1 MFWFAIVILV
11 VMILLGLVRA
21 IIGFR
26 LLKSAESSE
35 KPERE
40 IRIFLSS
47 LADVVLSLI
56 GLAAV
61 STKAFRPVETLMATW
76 LLLILIRVAIRMGG
90 GTSSSKSNG

>member
-1 MFWFAIVILV
+1 MFWLAIVILV
-11 VMILLGLVRA
+11 MMILLGLVRA
-21 IIGFR
+21 IIGLR
-26 LLKSAESSE
+26 LLKSGENSE

-61 STKAFRPVETLMATW
+61 STKAFPPVETLIATW
-76 LLLILIRVAIRMGG
+76 LLLILIRVAIRTGG
-90 GTSSSKSNG
+90 RTSSSES

>member
-1 MFWFAIVILV
+1 MFWLAIVILV

-26 LLKSAESSE
+26 LLKSGENSE

-40 IRIFLSS
+40 IRIFVSS

-61 STKAFRPVETLMATW
+61 STKAFPPVETLIATW
-76 LLLILIRVAIRMGG
+76 LLLILVRVAIRTSG
-90 GTSSSKSNG
+90 GTSSSEG